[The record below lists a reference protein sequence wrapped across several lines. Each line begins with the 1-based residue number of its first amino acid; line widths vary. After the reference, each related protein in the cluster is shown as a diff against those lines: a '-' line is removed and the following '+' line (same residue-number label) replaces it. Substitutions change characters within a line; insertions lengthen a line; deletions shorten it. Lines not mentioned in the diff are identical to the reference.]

1 MDLSTII
8 GLVLAIGCPIILGPM
23 LEGLHMGSII
33 QPTAAI
39 IVFGGTIG
47 ATILAFPLKDS
58 IRAAGAMGTALR
70 DPKDEKPALLERIV
84 EMASL
89 ARREGLLAL
98 ENKME
103 EETNPFLKKALRYLV
118 DGLEPATIRTILEE
132 EIEVRERQETTAAK
146 VFEAA
151 GGFAPTVG
159 ILGAVLGL
167 IHVMQQL
174 DDPSKLGEGIA
185 VAFVATVYGVGSAN
199 LIFLP
204 LAGKLKLKSQARS
217 RVDFMIL
224 DGVLGILEGL
234 NHHLIKERLSVYLLE
249 DQGGAK
255 KSSEKAANEA
265 A

>member
-1 MDLSTII
+1 MDLATII
-8 GLVLAIGCPIILGPM
+8 GLLLAIGCPIILGPM
-23 LEGLHMGSII
+23 LEGLHMHAIL

-39 IVFGGTIG
+39 IVFGGSIG
-47 ATILAFPLKDS
+47 ATILAYPLRDTL
-58 IRAAGAMGTALR
+58 RAAGALGTALS
-70 DPKDEKPALLERIV
+70 DPRDEKPALLERIV

-103 EETNPFLKKALRYLV
+103 GESNPFLKKALRYLV

-146 VFEAA
+146 VFESA
-151 GGFAPTVG
+151 GGFAPTIG

-174 DDPSKLGEGIA
+174 NDPSKLGEGIA

-199 LIFLP
+199 LVFLP
-204 LAGKLKLKSQARS
+204 LANKLKMKSQARS
-217 RVDFMIL
+217 RTDLMIL

-249 DQGGAK
+249 
-255 KSSEKAANEA
+255 SRAATKEPVERAASEA